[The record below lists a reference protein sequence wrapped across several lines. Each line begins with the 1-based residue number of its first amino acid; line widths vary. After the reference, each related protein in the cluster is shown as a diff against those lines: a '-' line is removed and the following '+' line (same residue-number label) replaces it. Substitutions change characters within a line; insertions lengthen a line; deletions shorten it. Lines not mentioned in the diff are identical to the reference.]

1 MTRSNYVQVVLIV
14 LSTLI
19 IIGALLLSFLMSTD
33 DDRNVIEVRL
43 GDGSTESVKFESLGL
58 VPGEKC
64 EYTISLKGN
73 KAETYELKLDFV
85 ENEGKELK
93 NFARVN
99 ISANGEAI
107 CDELLSDVFEN
118 DDIVLDVDF
127 NQNKN
132 TELKIVYYMPLD
144 VGNEAKNAEA
154 VFELQLT
161 ASNE

>member
-1 MTRSNYVQVVLIV
+1 MARSNYVQFVLIT
-14 LSTLI
+14 LSVLI
-19 IIGALLLSFLMSTD
+19 IVGALLLCFLMSAD

-43 GDGSTESVKFESLGL
+43 EDGKTESVKFEGLGL

-64 EYTISLKGN
+64 EYTISLQSN
-73 KAETYELKLDFV
+73 KTKTYELKLDFV
-85 ENEGKELK
+85 EDEEKTLK

-99 ISANGEAI
+99 ISANGETV

-118 DDIVLDVDF
+118 DDIVLFVDF
-127 NQNKN
+127 NKNKN
-132 TELKIVYYMPLD
+132 TELKIVYYMPLE

-154 VFELQLT
+154 VFELQLA